1 MARWWAERAW
11 IRHRLPVSLIFEMQM
26 MKRLLAGLVFSALVH
41 AGDDAKP
48 RPKLAAGV
56 QAIVDLARPA
66 APEVF
71 AYTIVNLVESGKIPQ
86 RELQVELLEDAFHSA
101 VRAVEPV
108 RLIAIPGTP
117 PDTREM
123 YRSKAGELGLDTISL
138 QSRILRNLLTVDRG
152 KARELMGQIVH
163 PVLDPR
169 PCEDALVADIA
180 PYYEIAAAVAQSAF
194 TAAEKDN
201 DAHLQFLIGVLSAA
215 KSPAEVAAFAGA
227 IQNVTFTKAQWEV
240 VLAVIARKLETVG
253 ADYRSFAVSFNAM
266 EGSISRLA
274 ELARAN
280 RIESVDGLL
289 GSFRKYLVLQMTASR
304 CKPDI
309 PIALD
314 EMSWFRPNLSE
325 AETNPKERRG
335 NVEAHA
341 YFDSG
346 DAKAIGERLKPL
358 MTGYGPRERMMELK
372 GRPDIPAGDLS
383 DFLREFALWTPIGS
397 DVDVLHQKGTILR
410 ALAQMTSAGP
420 DHDRISKLCVELLTS
435 SEAQR
440 QVPAEWTFQVK
451 SLASAIG
458 PGAPDLLVYLAS
470 ALASSGTSK

>member
-1 MARWWAERAW
+1 
-11 IRHRLPVSLIFEMQM
+11 LPVSLIFEMQM

-346 DAKAIGERLKPL
+346 DGRELGERLK
-358 MTGYGPRERMMELK
+358 TFSRRVGGELYVK
-372 GRPDIPAGDLS
+372 AFIPTDKLL
-383 DFLREFALWTPIGS
+383 DFLSTFASWNPSGS
-397 DVDVLHQKGTILR
+397 DVDLLHQKATVLGVLMTTE
-410 ALAQMTSAGP
+410 LAER
-420 DHDRISKLCVELLTS
+420 DHDRIAKLCVELLTS
-435 SEAQR
+435 SGAQR
-440 QVPAEWTFQVK
+440 QAPAEWMFQVK

-458 PGAPDLLVYLAS
+458 PGASDLMVYLAS

>member
-1 MARWWAERAW
+1 
-11 IRHRLPVSLIFEMQM
+11 MQM
-26 MKRLLAGLVFSALVH
+26 MKRLLAGIVFATLVN

-48 RPKLAAGV
+48 RPKLAPAV

-71 AYTIVNLVESGKIPQ
+71 AYTVVKLVESGKIPQ
-86 RELQVELLEDAFHSA
+86 RELQVEMLEDAFHSA
-101 VRAVEPV
+101 ARATEPV

-123 YRSKAGELGLDTISL
+123 YRSKAGELGLDAISL
-138 QSRILRNLLTVDRG
+138 QSRILGNLLTVDRG

-180 PYYEIAAAVAQSAF
+180 TYYEIAAAVAQSAF

-215 KSPAEVAAFAGA
+215 KSPGEVAAFAGA

-266 EGSISRLA
+266 EGSVSRLA

-289 GSFRKYLVLQMTASR
+289 GSFRKYLVAQMTAPR

-309 PIALD
+309 PVALD

-325 AETNPKERRG
+325 AETNPKERK
-335 NVEAHA
+335 EALKAHA
-341 YFDSG
+341 YFESG
-346 DAKAIGERLKPL
+346 DSKLIGDRLKSIL
-358 MTGYGPRERMMELK
+358 PR
-372 GRPDIPAGDLS
+372 AGASNRVFFSGVTDQGLA
-383 DFLREFALWTPIGS
+383 DFLQEYALWTPPGS
-397 DVDVLHQKGTILR
+397 DVDALHEKATALEVLLQQTAPGEDRDR
-410 ALAQMTSAGP
+410 AS
-420 DHDRISKLCVELLTS
+420 RLCVALLTS
-435 SEAQR
+435 SGAQR
-440 QVPAEWTFQVK
+440 QNPAEWMFQVK
-451 SLASAIG
+451 SLSGAIG